1 MIRDSKTIPK
11 RFDGILE
18 VLFYPTFVK
27 SGRQIYTEVPKGI
40 SFNLRGGTANAKN
53 FSVRMN
59 ELVKQPA
66 VRFSGNFFHVYE
78 CDNQSEEKRDTDWA
92 VDRKEVIAWIER
104 CT

>member
-1 MIRDSKTIPK
+1 MLRD
-11 RFDGILE
+11 
-18 VLFYPTFVK
+18 
-27 SGRQIYTEVPKGI
+27 
-40 SFNLRGGTANAKN
+40 GTANAKN

-104 CT
+104 CTQYCSYLRVSQRGICCRIYSII